1 MNFSELGR
9 VIEQLGKDRGI
20 KKEFIVGAIE
30 QAFLVTARKKFGIQG
45 EYEARYNEAD
55 GEVEIYQY
63 KNVVEKVRDG
73 IIEIEFDAAKKLD
86 EDCEV
91 GDQLGLKIE
100 NPGFSRVDI
109 QTAKQIIFQ
118 KVRDA
123 ERDIL
128 FSEFKHREG
137 DLVTGIARRFEKGNV
152 VIDLGKSDAILPKK
166 EIIFGESF
174 KPGDRIQAYLSEVVM
189 TNRGPEIRLTRT
201 SPMFLVKLFEVE
213 VPEIAEGTI
222 VVKAA
227 AREPGHR
234 AKIAVTSQD
243 RDIDP
248 VGACVGMKGSRV
260 QNIVNELQGE
270 KIDIVRWNE
279 DSETFARAALAPA
292 EIQSVSLNHEDHT
305 LDVIVED
312 DQLSLAIGKRG
323 QNVRLAAMLTGWKIN
338 IISKAKLQERVKLAV
353 ENLVQ
358 LSNISEATA
367 QVLVQKGVMSI
378 IDLAAATPE
387 DIARYL
393 GKSVADAK
401 AMIETA
407 AAGLEDEN
415 IKSDLSEE
423 AEIISASA
431 VPNQAGF
438 KRSDRSDSGAIAT
451 GTSAVKKDGGDK
463 FSEAERR
470 LREELAAFKLK

>member
-1 MNFSELGR
+1 VNFSELGR

-20 KKEFIVGAIE
+20 KKELVIGAIE

-45 EYEARYNEAD
+45 EYEARYNEED
-55 GEVEIYQY
+55 GEVEIFQY
-63 KNVVEKVRDG
+63 KNVVDKVRDS
-73 IIEIEFDAAKKLD
+73 IVEIDHASAKKLD
-86 EDCEV
+86 EDAEI

-189 TNRGPEIRLTRT
+189 TNRGPEIRLSRT
-201 SPMFLVKLFEVE
+201 SPMFLVKLFEIE
-213 VPEIAEGTI
+213 VPEIQDGTI
-222 VVKAA
+222 EVRAA

-234 AKIAVTSQD
+234 AKIAVTTKD

-270 KIDIVRWNE
+270 KIDIVRWN
-279 DSETFARAALAPA
+279 DDLETFARSALAPA
-292 EIQSVSLNHEDHT
+292 EIQSISLNHDEHT
-305 LDVIVED
+305 IDVIVED
-312 DQLSLAIGKRG
+312 DQLSLAIGRRG
-323 QNVRLAAMLTGWKIN
+323 QNVRLAAMLTNWKIN

-353 ENLVQ
+353 ENLIQ

-367 QVLVQKGVMSI
+367 QVLVQKGIMSI
-378 IDLAAATPE
+378 VDLAAASPE

-393 GKSVADAK
+393 GKSQPDAK
-401 AMIETA
+401 EMIEIASA
-407 AAGLEDEN
+407 ALEDEG
-415 IKSDLSEE
+415 IKTDLDEE

-431 VPNQAGF
+431 VPNQTGF
-438 KRSDRSDSGAIAT
+438 RKSERSD
-451 GTSAVKKDGGDK
+451 VKKDNDMTK

>member
-20 KKEFIVGAIE
+20 KKEIIIGAIE

-45 EYEARYNEAD
+45 EYEARYNEGD

-63 KNVVEKVRDG
+63 KNVVDKVRDP
-73 IIEIEFDAAKKLD
+73 IVEIGYGDAQKLD
-86 EDCEV
+86 DACEL
-91 GDQLGLKIE
+91 GDQLGIKID

-128 FSEFKHREG
+128 FAEFKHREG
-137 DLVTGIARRFEKGNV
+137 ELVTGIARRFEKGNV
-152 VIDLGKSDAILPKK
+152 VVDLGKADAIMPKR
-166 EIIFGESF
+166 EIIFGEAF

-189 TNRGPEIRLTRT
+189 TSRGPEIRLTRT
-201 SPMFLVKLFEVE
+201 SPMFLVKLFENE
-213 VPEIAEGTI
+213 VPEILDGTI
-222 VVKAA
+222 EIKAA
-227 AREPGHR
+227 AREPGFR
-234 AKIAVTSQD
+234 AKVAVVSTD

-260 QNIVNELQGE
+260 QTIVNELQGE
-270 KIDIVRWNE
+270 KIDIVRYNE
-279 DSETFARAALAPA
+279 DVEIFSREALRPA
-292 EIQSVSLNHEDHT
+292 DIQSIMINHGEHT

-312 DQLSLAIGKRG
+312 DQLSLAIGRRG

-353 ENLVQ
+353 ENLLQ
-358 LSNISEATA
+358 LTGMSETNA
-367 QVLVQKGVMSI
+367 QVLVQNGIMSI
-378 IDLAAATPE
+378 IDLSAAEP
-387 DIARYL
+387 DMVARVT
-393 GKSVADAK
+393 GRTSVDAK
-401 AMIETA
+401 AIIDTA
-407 AAGLEDEN
+407 VAALENPD
-415 IKSDLSEE
+415 IKSDLEMAE
-423 AEIISASA
+423 EIISASA
-431 VPNQAGF
+431 VPQANSLV
-438 KRSDRSDSGAIAT
+438 KRNAPGGPSGSTA
-451 GTSAVKKDGGDK
+451 GSSDK
-463 FSEAERR
+463 FSEAEKR

>member
-20 KKEFIVGAIE
+20 KKDVVVGAIE

-45 EYEARYNEAD
+45 EYEARYNEED
-55 GEVEIYQY
+55 GEVEIFQY
-63 KNVVEKVRDG
+63 KNVVEKVRDS
-73 IIEIEFDAAKKLD
+73 IVEIDYEAAKKLD
-86 EDCEV
+86 EDCEI

-152 VIDLGKSDAILPKK
+152 VIDLGKSDAVLPKK

-189 TNRGPEIRLTRT
+189 TNRGPEIRLSRT

-213 VPEIAEGTI
+213 VPEIQDGAIEI
-222 VVKAA
+222 KAA

-234 AKIAVTSQD
+234 AKIAVTTKD

-270 KIDIVRWNE
+270 KIDIVRWN
-279 DSETFARAALAPA
+279 DDVETFSRAALAPA
-292 EIQSVSLNHEDHT
+292 EIQSISLNHDEHT

-312 DQLSLAIGKRG
+312 DQLSLAIGRRG

-353 ENLVQ
+353 ENLTQ
-358 LSNISEATA
+358 LSGISEAVA
-367 QVLVQKGVMSI
+367 QVLVQKGIMSI
-378 IDLAAATPE
+378 VDLSAAAPE

-393 GKSVADAK
+393 GKSIDDAK
-401 AMIETA
+401 GMTQLASNA
-407 AAGLEDEN
+407 LDDEN
-415 IKSDLSEE
+415 IKKDLDEE

-431 VPNQAGF
+431 VPNQTAY
-438 KRSDRSDSGAIAT
+438 KRIERSEA
-451 GTSAVKKDGGDK
+451 KKDTETGK

>member
-45 EYEARYNEAD
+45 EYEARYNETD
-55 GEVEIYQY
+55 GEVEIFQY
-63 KNVVEKVRDG
+63 KNVVEKVRDA
-73 IIEIEFDAAKKLD
+73 IVEIEFEAAKKLD
-86 EDCEV
+86 EGCEV

-213 VPEIAEGTI
+213 VPEIADGTI
-222 VVKAA
+222 EVKAA

-234 AKIAVTSQD
+234 AKIAVTTRD

-279 DSETFARAALAPA
+279 DTETFARAALAPA
-292 EIQSVSLNHEDHT
+292 EIQSISLNHEDHT

-312 DQLSLAIGKRG
+312 DQLSLAIGRRG
-323 QNVRLAAMLTGWKIN
+323 QNVRLAAMLTGWKVN

-358 LSNISEATA
+358 LSTISEATA
-367 QVLVQKGVMSI
+367 QVLVQKGIMSI
-378 IDLAAATPE
+378 VDLSGAEAE
-387 DIARYL
+387 DVARYL

-401 AMIETA
+401 AMVEVA
-407 AAGLEDEN
+407 QNALEDET
-415 IKSDLSEE
+415 IKKDLDEN

-431 VPNQAGF
+431 VPNQTGF
-438 KRSDRSDSGAIAT
+438 KRRESGDT
-451 GTSAVKKDGGDK
+451 VKKGDDVTK

-470 LREELAAFKLK
+470 LREELANFKLK

>member
-1 MNFSELGR
+1 VNFSELGR

-45 EYEARYNEAD
+45 EYEARYNEND
-55 GEVEIYQY
+55 GEVEIFQY
-63 KNVVEKVRDG
+63 KNVVDKVRDP
-73 IIEIEFDAAKKLD
+73 IVEIEFDAAKKLD
-86 EDCEV
+86 EGCEV

-128 FSEFKHREG
+128 FAEFKHREG

-152 VIDLGKSDAILPKK
+152 VIDLGKSDAVLPKK

-213 VPEIAEGTI
+213 VPEIADGTI
-222 VVKAA
+222 EVKAA

-234 AKIAVTSQD
+234 AKIAVTTRD

-279 DSETFARAALAPA
+279 DTETFARAALAPA
-292 EIQSVSLNHEDHT
+292 EIQSISLNHGDHT

-312 DQLSLAIGKRG
+312 DQLSLAIGRRG
-323 QNVRLAAMLTGWKIN
+323 QNVRLAAMLTGWKVN

-358 LSNISEATA
+358 LSSISEATA
-367 QVLVQKGVMSI
+367 QVLVQKGIMSI
-378 IDLAAATPE
+378 VDLSGAEAE
-387 DIARYL
+387 DVAKYL

-401 AMIETA
+401 TMVETA
-407 AAGLEDEN
+407 QNALEDET
-415 IKSDLSEE
+415 IKKDLDEN

-431 VPNQAGF
+431 VPNQTGF
-438 KRSDRSDSGAIAT
+438 KRRESSDS
-451 GTSAVKKDGGDK
+451 VKKGDDVTK

>member
-1 MNFSELGR
+1 MNFSELSR

-20 KKEFIVGAIE
+20 KKDVVVNAIE

-45 EYEARYNEAD
+45 EYEARYNEED

-63 KNVVEKVRDG
+63 KNVVDKVRDN
-73 IIEIEFDAAKKLD
+73 IVEIDYDSAKKLD

-174 KPGDRIQAYLSEVVM
+174 KPGDRIQSYLSDVVM
-189 TNRGPEIRLTRT
+189 TNRGPEIRLSRT

-213 VPEIAEGTI
+213 VPEIADGTI
-222 VVKAA
+222 EIKAA

-234 AKIAVTSQD
+234 AKIAVTTKD

-292 EIQSVSLNHEDHT
+292 EIQSITLNHEDHT
-305 LDVIVED
+305 LDVIVEE

-338 IISKAKLQERVKLAV
+338 IISKTKLQERIKLAV

-358 LSNISEATA
+358 LPNISEATA
-367 QVLVQKGVMSI
+367 QVLVQKGIMSI
-378 IDLAAATPE
+378 VDLSAATPE
-387 DIARYL
+387 DVARYL
-393 GKSVADAK
+393 GKSVADSK
-401 AMIETA
+401 IMIEGA
-407 AAGLEDEN
+407 ASALDDEN
-415 IKSDLSEE
+415 IKSDIEE
-423 AEIISASA
+423 NAEIISASA
-431 VPNQAGF
+431 VPNQTGF
-438 KRSDRSDSGAIAT
+438 KRTERSDSAR
-451 GTSAVKKDGGDK
+451 KGDDVSK

>member
-1 MNFSELGR
+1 VNFSELGR

-45 EYEARYNEAD
+45 EYEARYNEDD

-63 KNVVEKVRDG
+63 KNVVDKVRDP
-73 IIEIEFDAAKKLD
+73 IVEIEFSSAKKLD
-86 EDCEV
+86 EDCEI

-174 KPGDRIQAYLSEVVM
+174 KPGDRIQAYLSDVVM

-213 VPEIAEGTI
+213 VPEIADGTI
-222 VVKAA
+222 EVKAA

-234 AKIAVTSQD
+234 AKIAVTTRD

-279 DSETFARAALAPA
+279 DTETFARAALAPA
-292 EIQSVSLNHEDHT
+292 EIQSITLNHDEHT

-312 DQLSLAIGKRG
+312 DQLSLAIGRRG
-323 QNVRLAAMLTGWKIN
+323 QNVRLAAMLTGWKVN

-353 ENLVQ
+353 ENLTQ
-358 LSNISEATA
+358 LSNVSEAVA

-378 IDLAAATPE
+378 VDLSAATPE
-387 DIARYL
+387 DISRYL
-393 GKSVADAK
+393 GKSLDDSRSLIEVASSA
-401 AMIETA
+401 
-407 AAGLEDEN
+407 LEDES
-415 IKSDLSEE
+415 IKKDLDEN

-431 VPNQAGF
+431 VPNQSGF
-438 KRSDRSDSGAIAT
+438 KRAERSD
-451 GTSAVKKDGGDK
+451 VKKDTDVTK